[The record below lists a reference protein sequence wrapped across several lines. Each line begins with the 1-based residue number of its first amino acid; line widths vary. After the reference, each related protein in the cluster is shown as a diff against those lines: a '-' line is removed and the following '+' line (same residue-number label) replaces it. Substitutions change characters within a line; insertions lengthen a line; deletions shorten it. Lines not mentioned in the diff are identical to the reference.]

1 MKRAIT
7 EERSTAVSSTS
18 DILKEEE
25 DGDGGTREQLGMIR
39 TRALEACC
47 GATYKEKILLQ
58 FPRW

>member
-1 MKRAIT
+1 
-7 EERSTAVSSTS
+7 VSSTS